1 MILLI
6 AGASHTGKT
15 ALAQRLLEKYKY
27 PYLSIDHLKMGL
39 IRSGNTISQK
49 ISNQLGYQHISMDSI
64 IAGIESVF
72 PETGIHSDAETD
84 LWENIQY
91 ISSKM
96 ALFIRAMIDSGEYD
110 ECAYGM
116 VIDIF
121 QLLPQHYIQHIDS
134 SVCEIYYF
142 GTAEV
147 TSEERYELLTKY
159 DTPKDYTYYKS
170 DEENKADCASIVT
183 ISKRLKEQCR
193 ICHLPY
199 YDTSYNREWVFQSIL
214 GPLQQEQKMFLN
226 K

>member
-1 MILLI
+1 MKKHIII
-6 AGASHTGKT
+6 AGV
-15 ALAQRLLEKYKY
+15 
-27 PYLSIDHLKMGL
+27 P
-39 IRSGNTISQK
+39 RSGKSTISQK
-49 ISNQLGYQHISMDSI
+49 ISNHLGYQHISMDSI

-110 ECAYGM
+110 ECDYGM

-121 QLLPQHYIQHIDS
+121 QLLPQHYTQYIDS

-142 GTAEV
+142 GTSEV
-147 TSEERYELLTKY
+147 TAEERYELLKKY

-170 DEENKADCASIVT
+170 EEENKENCASIVT
-183 ISKRLKEQCR
+183 ISKNLKEQCR
-193 ICHLPY
+193 IYNLPY
-199 YDTSYNREWVFQSIL
+199 YDTSYNREWVFKSIF
-214 GPLQQEQKMFLN
+214 GF
-226 K
+226 